1 MGEAV
6 RSLALLDEAEALDP
20 LLPVWC
26 IEERGVALYAL
37 ERYQDALEAFGKLVF
52 QTNRSRLYGA
62 AALMALDRPSEG
74 RKLVREAM
82 AGNPDL
88 TTSGFMFTERYRDAE
103 KQKALRRRLEKAG
116 LPK

>member
-1 MGEAV
+1 M

-37 ERYQDALEAFGKLVF
+37 ERYQEALEAFGRLVF

-62 AALMALDRPSEG
+62 AALIGLDRPDEA
-74 RKLVREAM
+74 RKLVEEAQ
-82 AGNPDL
+82 AGKPGVTAANFI
-88 TTSGFMFTERYRDAE
+88 SKECYRDLE
-103 KQKALRRRLEKAG
+103 KRQTLRGRLGKAG
-116 LPK
+116 LST